1 MWNKFFKSM
10 EDRHRQR
17 HIRVA
22 QLIGNYYLDKHN
34 GSYVKAGDEA
44 LNLGVTNIEVMGNKI
59 TIKLMRPGILIGL
72 RGTNIDSL
80 TAYLSLH
87 LDQNVKINIIEDR
100 IIPHLIPYDALDNEY
115 DNL

>member
-17 HIRVA
+17 RIRVA
-22 QLIGNYYLDKHN
+22 QLIGDYYLDKHN

-59 TIKLMRPGILIGL
+59 TIKLMRPGILIIL
-72 RGTNIDSL
+72 QPI
-80 TAYLSLH
+80 YL
-87 LDQNVKINIIEDR
+87 
-100 IIPHLIPYDALDNEY
+100 YT
-115 DNL
+115 